1 MENMNWR
8 NHVLFPLGQVLQIKW
23 PVCING
29 FMLNKPGNPAKS
41 RIMLKMALPNGI
53 KTKLIGEKSI
63 QKTGPP
69 GITFFL
75 VFSRFQRR
83 NWWWKLSAG
92 NAWLGR
98 KQEKNVLDLLRYPM
112 VKWRAPEGIRGRNLL
127 LKCGCRVQC
136 LCWSRRLLSC
146 HNSTTNVTLFT
157 AYHTNRCWA
166 YRKDLVPDGKYWTLE

>member
-1 MENMNWR
+1 MEGRNWR
-8 NHVLFPLGQVLQIKW
+8 NHVLFPLGQVLRIKW

-29 FMLNKPGNPAKS
+29 FMLNKPGNPAKR

-63 QKTGPP
+63 QKTGPS

-98 KQEKNVLDLLRYPM
+98 KQEKKCTWPVAVSYGKMARTRGYKGEKSFIKMRLPGSVLMLIP
-112 VKWRAPEGIRGRNLL
+112 AAF
-127 LKCGCRVQC
+127 
-136 LCWSRRLLSC
+136 LLS
-146 HNSTTNVTLFT
+146 
-157 AYHTNRCWA
+157 
-166 YRKDLVPDGKYWTLE
+166 

>member
-63 QKTGPP
+63 QKTGPS

-98 KQEKNVLDLLRYPM
+98 KQEKKCTWPVAVSYGKMART
-112 VKWRAPEGIRGRNLL
+112 RGYKGEKYL
-127 LKCGCRVQC
+127 LKSGCRDRC
-136 LCWSRRLLSC
+136 TSWFRRLFLLSVSDKMNRSFC
-146 HNSTTNVTLFT
+146 ITSHKTNQS
-157 AYHTNRCWA
+157 RP
-166 YRKDLVPDGKYWTLE
+166 K

>member
-1 MENMNWR
+1 MESRSWR
-8 NHVLFPLGQVLQIKW
+8 NHVLFPLGQVLRIKW

-29 FMLNKPGNPAKS
+29 FMLNKPGNPAKR

-63 QKTGPP
+63 QKTGPS

-98 KQEKNVLDLLRYPM
+98 KQEKKCTWPVAVSYGKMARTRGYKGGEIF
-112 VKWRAPEGIRGRNLL
+112 VKIR
-127 LKCGCRVQC
+127 
-136 LCWSRRLLSC
+136 LSG
-146 HNSTTNVTLFT
+146 SLYQLIPAAFSFVSI
-157 AYHTNRCWA
+157 R
-166 YRKDLVPDGKYWTLE
+166 